1 MVKYLREGWYGNG
14 DAHALDH
21 PYHKSPVDCHKL
33 WATCKKIAW
42 TKFVP
47 LCEGIEGIIGD
58 LKIDD
63 AFEYESV
70 MLPIDMPVVDL
81 TKDVKKMKIFLPQK
95 IFRISCLIN

>member
-1 MVKYLREGWYGNG
+1 M
-14 DAHALDH
+14 HALDH
-21 PYHKSPVDCHKL
+21 PYHKSPVDCRKL

-63 AFEYESV
+63 AFEYKSV
-70 MLPIDMPVVDL
+70 ILPIDTLVVDL
-81 TKDVKKMKIFLPQK
+81 MKDVKKDEVFFAKENI
-95 IFRISCLIN
+95 

>member
-1 MVKYLREGWYGNG
+1 MVCTGIVMR
-14 DAHALDH
+14 AHLTILTT
-21 PYHKSPVDCHKL
+21 SLLLIVVSCGL
-33 WATCKKIAW
+33 ESGKKIAW

-70 MLPIDMPVVDL
+70 MLPIDTLVVDL
-81 TKDVKKMKIFLPQK
+81 TKDAKKDEDFFAAENI
-95 IFRISCLIN
+95 

>member
-1 MVKYLREGWYGNG
+1 M
-14 DAHALDH
+14 
-21 PYHKSPVDCHKL
+21 
-33 WATCKKIAW
+33 AW

-70 MLPIDMPVVDL
+70 MLPIDTLVVDL
-81 TKDVKKMKIFLPQK
+81 TKDAKK
-95 IFRISCLIN
+95 R